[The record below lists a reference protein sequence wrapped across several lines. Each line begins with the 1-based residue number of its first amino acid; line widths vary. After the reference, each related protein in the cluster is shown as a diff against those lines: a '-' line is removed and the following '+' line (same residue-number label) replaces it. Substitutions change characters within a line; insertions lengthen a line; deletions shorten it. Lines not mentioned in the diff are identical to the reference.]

1 MKILKI
7 FLLSLLIIAFA
18 IKAEAT
24 DISDEIS
31 SSINNEFNEFKD
43 SLPNN
48 VKDFLP
54 NEVLNGDFSTLTN
67 SEIDEGSLLTLAL
80 DYLISELDTVIKSFA
95 SILALLL
102 IIGAFNSLAQSFSS
116 STLINT
122 FSICS
127 VLSVAIT
134 VFNIC
139 QVLVTRAV
147 SYVKTLC
154 SVMNAFIP
162 IMITL
167 LIMSGNTSS
176 AVVSNTSMVLFINI
190 IESFLIVSMLPLIKM
205 CLSFSCVKSL
215 SNGRDLTRISKT
227 AKNTFTSVTVFVMSV
242 FMFVLSYKSTLSQ
255 SADSL
260 SQKAVKF
267 AISSFVPLVGSS
279 VNDAMRTVSSSLS
292 YIKNSCGI
300 IAIIAIAV
308 IMLPI
313 IVNLF
318 LNKLSFNILASVA
331 QLVNADKESLILDEA
346 DSCCGFLLTIV
357 ACTCVLFI
365 FSLTIFIKTEVNL
378 IS

>member
-7 FLLSLLIIAFA
+7 FLLSLLVIVFA
-18 IKAEAT
+18 IKAKAT
-24 DISDEIS
+24 GISDEIS

-67 SEIDEGSLLTLAL
+67 GEIDEGSLLSLAL

-255 SADSL
+255 STDSL

>member
-7 FLLSLLIIAFA
+7 FLLSLLVIVFA

-190 IESFLIVSMLPLIKM
+190 IESFLFVSMLPLIKM

-215 SNGRDLTRISKT
+215 SNGRDLTGISKT

>member
-1 MKILKI
+1 MKLVKI
-7 FLLSLLIIAFA
+7 FFITILMVLLSATA
-18 IKAEAT
+18 YAT
-24 DISDEIS
+24 DINDEIS
-31 SSINNEFNEFKD
+31 SSINKEFNEFKD
-43 SLPNN
+43 SLPDS

-54 NEVLNGDFSTLTN
+54 SEALDGDFSALSN
-67 SEIDEGSLLTLAL
+67 GELDEASFLSLAIT
-80 DYLISELDTVIKSFA
+80 YIFSGLDTVLKGFA
-95 SILALLL
+95 SILALIL
-102 IIGAFNSLAQSFSS
+102 IIGAFNSLANSFFAS
-116 STLINT
+116 STVNT

-127 VLSVAIT
+127 TLSIAVT

-139 QVLVTRAV
+139 QALVTSV
-147 SYVKTLC
+147 VYYVNTLC

-162 IMITL
+162 IMVAL

-176 AVVSNTSMVLFINI
+176 AVVSNSSMVLFINI
-190 IESFLIVSMLPLIKM
+190 IEGFLVVSMLPLIKM

-215 SNGRDLTRISKT
+215 NSGQDLGRISKT
-227 AKNTFTSVTVFVMSV
+227 VKSTFTSVTVFVMSV
-242 FMFVLSYKSTLSQ
+242 FLFVLSYKSTLSQ

-260 SQKAVKF
+260 SQKTVRF

-279 VNDAMRTVSSSLS
+279 VNEAMRTVSSSLS
-292 YIKNSCGI
+292 FIKKSSGI

-313 IVNLF
+313 IINLF
-318 LNKLSFNILASVA
+318 LNKLSFTILSSMA
-331 QLVNADKESLILDEA
+331 QLVNADKESAILDEA

-365 FSLTIFIKTEVNL
+365 FALTIFIKTEVNL

>member
-7 FLLSLLIIAFA
+7 FLLSLLVIVFA
-18 IKAEAT
+18 IKAKAT

-67 SEIDEGSLLTLAL
+67 GEIDEGSLLSLAL

-255 SADSL
+255 STDSL